1 MSKHEKDLWR
11 AVVDSVDPGV
21 AGYYD
26 DRITYLCTR
35 FREFEPISVRT
46 APLAAVA
53 PYPYPMRCLQAE
65 ILLLLWLLQRSSPKR
80 IKMGMHQ

>member
-35 FREFEPISVRT
+35 FREFEPISVRLPTHTHTHTFQLPLRNAFIRYRVLAGGDT
-46 APLAAVA
+46 APVL
-53 PYPYPMRCLQAE
+53 
-65 ILLLLWLLQRSSPKR
+65 RS
-80 IKMGMHQ
+80 GCDG